1 MRVKID
7 AHATST
13 AIIYAKSVNEQYD
26 CALSSL
32 NDLSSKDT
40 QYYDKKGMIRHITHA
55 YNNGTTKQYFRTSP
69 SKRTCNFYDYVVDA
83 YTQEIR
89 KILGAKIRLKYI
101 L

>member
-13 AIIYAKSVNEQYD
+13 AIIYTKSVNEQYG

-40 QYYDKKGMIRHITHA
+40 QYYDKKGMIRHLE
-55 YNNGTTKQYFRTSP
+55 R
-69 SKRTCNFYDYVVDA
+69 
-83 YTQEIR
+83 
-89 KILGAKIRLKYI
+89 
-101 L
+101 